1 MFQYTTPHPIRI
13 SYGRLLGL
21 SIIAHLLAA
30 APAFG
35 LSWLSLPMAGFFGFV
50 FLPMGV
56 LSIPLTAAFALLWAK
71 GSDWKNTRFA
81 GLMVVIYPWRVYWVI
96 AALITA
102 GGVYRLLIGY
112 ATLDHT
118 LCVIVAVVVLLLMY
132 WANLRL
138 ANRFARAILSRW
150 APDLLHNPGQ
160 ATA

>member
-1 MFQYTTPHPIRI
+1 MADYWACP
-13 SYGRLLGL
+13 
-21 SIIAHLLAA
+21 
-30 APAFG
+30 
-35 LSWLSLPMAGFFGFV
+35 SLPTCWLQLLHSGSVGFHCQWRVYSDSF
-50 FLPMGV
+50 FLPMVV

-81 GLMVVIYPWRVYWVI
+81 GLLVVIYPWRVYWVI

-102 GGVYRLLIGY
+102 GGVYRLLIGI

-118 LCVIVAVVVLLLMY
+118 LCVIVAVVVVLLMY

-138 ANRFARAILSRW
+138 ANRFARAIPSRW